1 VVRHLIPEKRALF
14 LQTAL
19 RLFAAKG
26 VGNTSTAE
34 IAKEAGA
41 GAGTLFLYFPT
52 KQALIDALLLMLGK
66 QVADAINTQ
75 MDPAFN
81 AREELLTIW
90 QTSVQ
95 WFLQNPDAYTY
106 IQQVRDST
114 SVSPEVVAESSAFFA
129 FYYTA
134 IQKGLQEGSIRSYP
148 VDFIGGFLYQGIIAT
163 VNYLRMQNEVD
174 DADDTIHM
182 GFSIFWDGIKS
193 EKE

>member
-26 VGNTSTAE
+26 VANTSTAE

-52 KQALIDALLLMLGK
+52 KQALIDALLLMLGR
-66 QVADAINTQ
+66 QVADAINAQ
-75 MDPAFN
+75 MDPGFT
-81 AREELLTIW
+81 ARQELFAIW
-90 QTSVQ
+90 KISMQ
-95 WFLQNPDAYTY
+95 WFLQNPDAFTY

-129 FYYTA
+129 FYYNA
-134 IQKGLQEGSIRSYP
+134 IQKGLQEGGIRSYP

-163 VNYLRMQNEVD
+163 MNYLRMQNVMD
-174 DADDTIHM
+174 NADEIIRM
-182 GFSIFWDGIKS
+182 GFTIFWDGIKS
-193 EKE
+193 

>member
-26 VGNTSTAE
+26 VANTSTAE

-52 KQALIDALLLMLGK
+52 KQALIDALLLMLGR
-66 QVADAINTQ
+66 QVADAINAQ
-75 MDPAFN
+75 MDPGFT
-81 AREELLTIW
+81 ARQELFAIW
-90 QTSVQ
+90 QISMQ
-95 WFLQNPDAYTY
+95 WFLQNPDAFTY

-129 FYYTA
+129 FYYNA
-134 IQKGLQEGSIRSYP
+134 IQKGLQEGGIRSYP

-163 VNYLRMQNEVD
+163 MNYLRMQNVMD
-174 DADDTIHM
+174 NADEIIRM
-182 GFSIFWDGIKS
+182 GFTIFWDGIKS
-193 EKE
+193 